1 MAVQSEGG
9 ATTCYIFDL
18 VAASTSERPHLVAAM
33 RSFLEATAVQKVMH
47 DCRRAAESL
56 FYQLGIRLANVLD
69 TQVLPTSRL
78 TLCSNSSKFF

>member
-1 MAVQSEGG
+1 
-9 ATTCYIFDL
+9 
-18 VAASTSERPHLVAAM
+18 M

-69 TQVLPTSRL
+69 TQVLPTRRL